1 MARILLIED
10 NAPFRQ
16 MLHTALD
23 IAGHQVIGADDGEAG
38 LRAFRTDG
46 PFDLVITDIVMPNR
60 EGIGTI
66 LELVQQSDVPIV
78 AMSGGGHTVGTTDA
92 LENARMLG
100 ATETLTKPFALRDLL
115 GAVTRLAA

>member
-10 NAPFRQ
+10 NEAFRR
-16 MLHTALD
+16 MLETALG
-23 IAGHQVIGADDGEAG
+23 IAGHQIVSADDGEAG
-38 LRAFRTDG
+38 LRTFREEG
-46 PFDLVITDIVMPNR
+46 PFDVVITDIVMPNR

-66 LELVQQSDVPIV
+66 LELVQDSDVPII
-78 AMSGGGHTVGTTDA
+78 AMSGGGQTVGTTDA

-100 ATETLTKPFALRDLL
+100 AAETMTKPFALRDLL